1 MRNVMYRHA
10 AVAFLIAVSLAA
22 CGGVTDPSQN
32 TQTPFSGTLNPNPG
46 VGGSFQNWGFTVS
59 KSGEL
64 SITVTTMTPVT
75 PTNTYFEVGFGNSIS
90 GSCQPLQANQYAI
103 VGAAAI
109 SGYPVT
115 PGAYCAFI
123 ADEGFFTQAET
134 YTMVVSHP

>member
-1 MRNVMYRHA
+1 MYRHA

-32 TQTPFSGTLNPNPG
+32 QQESFSATLDPG
-46 VGGSFQNWGFTVS
+46 AGKSNFHGFSVS

-64 SITVTTMTPVT
+64 SITVTTMTPVI
-75 PTNTYFEVGFGNSIS
+75 PTSTYFEVGFGNSIS

-123 ADEGFFTQAET
+123 IDEGLFTKAET

>member
-32 TQTPFSGTLNPNPG
+32 TQTPFSGTLNLGQTN
-46 VGGSFQNWGFTVS
+46 SWGFSVS

-64 SITVTTMTPVT
+64 SITVTTMTPVV
-75 PTNTYFEVGFGNSIS
+75 PTSTYFGVGFGNTVS
-90 GSCQPLQANQYAI
+90 GSCQPLQLNQFAI
-103 VGAAAI
+103 VGTAAI

-123 ADEGFFTQAET
+123 
-134 YTMVVSHP
+134 

>member
-1 MRNVMYRHA
+1 MYRHA

-32 TQTPFSGTLNPNPG
+32 TQTPFSGTLNP
-46 VGGSFQNWGFTVS
+46 GGPINSWGFSVS

-64 SITVTTMTPVT
+64 SITVTTMTPVI
-75 PTNTYFEVGFGNSIS
+75 PTSTYFEVGFGNSIS

-123 ADEGFFTQAET
+123 VDEGFFTKAET

>member
-1 MRNVMYRHA
+1 MYRHA

-32 TQTPFSGTLNPNPG
+32 TQTPFSGTLNLGQIN
-46 VGGSFQNWGFTVS
+46 SFGFSVS

-64 SITVTTMTPVT
+64 SITVTTMTPVI
-75 PTNTYFEVGFGNSIS
+75 PTSTYFEVGFGNSIS

-123 ADEGFFTQAET
+123 ADEGLFTKAET

>member
-1 MRNVMYRHA
+1 MYRHA

-32 TQTPFSGTLNPNPG
+32 AQSPFSGTLNPG
-46 VGGSFQNWGFTVS
+46 VGNFQNWGFTVS

-64 SITVTTMTPVT
+64 SITVTTMTPVI
-75 PTNTYFEVGFGNSIS
+75 PTSTYFEVGFGNSIS

-123 ADEGFFTQAET
+123 IDEGLFTKAET

>member
-1 MRNVMYRHA
+1 MYRHA

-32 TQTPFSGTLNPNPG
+32 TQSPFSGTLNPG
-46 VGGSFQNWGFTVS
+46 VGSFQNWGFSVS

-64 SITVTTMTPVT
+64 SITVTTMTPVI
-75 PTNTYFEVGFGNSIS
+75 PTSTYFEVGFGNSIS
-90 GSCQPLQANQYAI
+90 GSCQPLQVNQTAI

-123 ADEGFFTQAET
+123 VDEGFFTKAET

>member
-1 MRNVMYRHA
+1 MYRHA

-32 TQTPFSGTLNPNPG
+32 TQTPFSGTLNPGQVNPNI
-46 VGGSFQNWGFTVS
+46 FPFNVS

-64 SITVTTMTPVT
+64 SITVTTMTPVI
-75 PTNTYFEVGFGNSIS
+75 PTNTYFGVGFGNSIS
-90 GSCQPLQANQYAI
+90 GSCQPLQNNLYAI

-123 ADEGFFTQAET
+123 ADEGFFTKAET